1 MKIQD
6 LINGQKEVIE
16 KTIQGDS
23 STYVMEIERT
33 ENGNLFYTSFSKD
46 RNGAEINGSVTVN
59 QRLDSESKK
68 WWGIN

>member
-33 ENGNLFYTSFSKD
+33 ENGNL
-46 RNGAEINGSVTVN
+46 
-59 QRLDSESKK
+59 
-68 WWGIN
+68 